1 RLNLCVGNQS
11 AAGVVPLIQDKGPA
25 VDVLNN
31 TLSYSEANGF
41 SVISSNAFIDTGVH
55 PATDMASLTNDAHLS
70 IYLGGTAGTGLT
82 IPIGI
87 SSTDSFFLTASYAGL
102 GQVTD
107 IWTFTGRPVA

>member
-1 RLNLCVGNQS
+1 MNANTFMLSIKTFNVRSKMLRLNLCVGNQS

-41 SVISSNAFIDTGVH
+41 SVISSNAFIDTGVN

-70 IYLGGTAGTGLT
+70 IYRGGTAGTGLT
-82 IPIGI
+82 IPI
-87 SSTDSFFLTASYAGL
+87 
-102 GQVTD
+102 
-107 IWTFTGRPVA
+107 